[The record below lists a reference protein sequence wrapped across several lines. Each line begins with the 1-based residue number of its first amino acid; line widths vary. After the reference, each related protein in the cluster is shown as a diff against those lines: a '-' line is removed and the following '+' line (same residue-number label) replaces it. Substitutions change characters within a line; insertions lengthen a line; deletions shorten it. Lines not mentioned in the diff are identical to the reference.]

1 MPLHR
6 KDQLELMSR
15 FLDGE
20 VTPEEAI
27 EAERLMA
34 QEEAREMRA
43 VRGVG
48 ELLRADVERATERV
62 NFSFFADRVLA
73 NAEAEKPLSMWERV
87 EEFLREKFGVATQ
100 YLLPGAVVAAAA
112 IAAFFLA
119 QPRNTQ
125 SDLSTGPRNEL
136 VITKVDTDKNW
147 MSQTIDDQG
156 TTILWI
162 DDTQE

>member
-20 VTPEEAI
+20 VTPAEAQ
-27 EAERLMA
+27 EAERLMEE
-34 QEEAREMRA
+34 EEAREMRA
-43 VRGVG
+43 ARGVG
-48 ELLRADVERATERV
+48 ELLRADVERATARV

-73 NAEAEKPLSMWERV
+73 NAEAQKPLSVWEKV
-87 EEFLREKFGVATQ
+87 EEFFREKFGVATQ

-112 IAAFFLA
+112 LAAFFLA
-119 QPRNTQ
+119 QPRAAE
-125 SDLSTGPRNEL
+125 LTGELRNEL
-136 VITKVDTDKNW
+136 VITRVDTDKNW

>member
-20 VTPEEAI
+20 VTPAEAQ
-27 EAERLMA
+27 EAERLMEA
-34 QEEAREMRA
+34 EEAREMRA

-48 ELLRADVERATERV
+48 ELLRADVERATARV
-62 NFSFFADRVLA
+62 NFNFFADRVLA
-73 NAEAEKPLSMWERV
+73 NAEAQKPLSLWERV
-87 EEFLREKFGVATQ
+87 EEFFRERFGVATQ
-100 YLLPGAVVAAAA
+100 YLLPGAVVAAAT
-112 IAAFFLA
+112 IAALFLA
-119 QPRNTQ
+119 QPR
-125 SDLSTGPRNEL
+125 SAEITGELRNEL

>member
-27 EAERLMA
+27 QAEKLMA
-34 QEEAREMRA
+34 EEEARDMRA

-48 ELLRADVERATERV
+48 ELLRADVERATARV
-62 NFSFFADRVLA
+62 NFNFFADRVLA
-73 NAEAEKPLSMWERV
+73 NAEARKPLTFWERA
-87 EEFLREKFGVATQ
+87 EEFLREKLGVTTQ
-100 YLLPGAVVAAAA
+100 YLLPSAVVAAAA
-112 IAAFFLA
+112 LAAFFLA
-119 QPRNTQ
+119 QPR
-125 SDLSTGPRNEL
+125 STEITSGPRNEL

-162 DDTQE
+162 DDSQE